1 MPEEINRPQ
10 LKQEMKELLRGAEV
24 NPKAFLLLYL
34 SLDLVLK
41 LISSFVAPSAA
52 FPAFSSPLQLFI
64 RVLVGLLSSVL
75 SIGFILYCMTVRRRQ
90 RAEFTTLFDG
100 FSFAGRVIGLVII
113 ELFFVFL
120 WMLLFIIPGFIAA
133 YRYRFAYYNLC
144 ENPTLGAMEALEL
157 SKRQTM
163 GYKAQLFT
171 FDLSYLGWGIL
182 AGLPTYITTSSA
194 SYAATQEFIANSG
207 YTSAVS
213 TPSLLVTVLCNLWT
227 IAVALFYMP
236 VMQCTELSYYE
247 IAKRTSGVSPVP
259 MDPPPLDSGSNGSD
273 LF

>member
-1 MPEEINRPQ
+1 MSEEINRPQ

-34 SLDLVLK
+34 SLNLVLG
-41 LISSFVAPSAA
+41 LISAIAAPSTAL
-52 FPAFSSPLQLFI
+52 PLSSSPLQLFI

-90 RAEFTTLFDG
+90 RAEFATLFDG

-113 ELFFVFL
+113 EFFFIFL
-120 WMLLFIIPGFIAA
+120 WSLLFIIPGFIAA

-144 ENPTLGAMEALEL
+144 ENPALGAMEALEL

-171 FDLSYLGWGIL
+171 FDLSYLGWSFL
-182 AGLPTYITTSSA
+182 AKLPTLITTTAVSYTTAQAVIA
-194 SYAATQEFIANSG
+194 SGGYA
-207 YTSAVS
+207 SAVS
-213 TPSLLVTVLCNLWT
+213 MPSLPVSVLCDLWV

-259 MDPPPLDSGSNGSD
+259 MDPPPLDSGSN

>member
-1 MPEEINRPQ
+1 MSEEINRPQ

-34 SLDLVLK
+34 SLNLVLG
-41 LISSFVAPSAA
+41 LISAIVAPSTAL
-52 FPAFSSPLQLFI
+52 PLSSSPLQLFI

-75 SIGFILYCMTVRRRQ
+75 SIGFVLYCMTVRRRQ
-90 RAEFTTLFDG
+90 RAEFATLFDG

-113 ELFFVFL
+113 QFLFTFL
-120 WMLLFIIPGFIAA
+120 WSLLFIIPGLIAA

-144 ENPTLGAMEALEL
+144 ENPSLGAMEALEL

-182 AGLPTYITTSSA
+182 AGLPAFITTTAA
-194 SYAATQEFIANSG
+194 SYAAAQAVIANDG
-207 YTSAVS
+207 YAAVS
-213 TPSLLVTVLCNLWT
+213 TPSLLVSVLCQLWT
-227 IAVALFYMP
+227 IVVALFYMP

-259 MDPPPLDSGSNGSD
+259 MDPPPLDSGNN

>member
-1 MPEEINRPQ
+1 MSEEINRPQ

-41 LISSFVAPSAA
+41 LISSFAAPSAA
-52 FPAFSSPLQLFI
+52 FPAFSNPLQLFI
-64 RVLVGLLSSVL
+64 RVLVGLLTSVL
-75 SIGFILYCMTVRRRQ
+75 SIGFILYCMTVRQRQ

-113 ELFFVFL
+113 QFLFIFL
-120 WMLLFIIPGFIAA
+120 WSLLFIIPGLIAA

-144 ENPTLGAMEALEL
+144 ENPSLGAMEALEL

-171 FDLSYLGWGIL
+171 FDLSYLGWGFL
-182 AGLPTYITTSSA
+182 ASLPSIITSSSA
-194 SYAATQEFIANSG
+194 SFTAAQEVITNGG
-207 YTSAVS
+207 YTAAVVS
-213 TPSLLVTVLCNLWT
+213 YSPSLLVTVLGHLWT

-259 MDPPPLDSGSNGSD
+259 MDPPPLDSGSD